1 MSILVVFS
9 ARFHEGA
16 LDKALFF
23 MSTIL
28 QTVKQ
33 RVRGVPP
40 SVQTLDV
47 LYFFVEN
54 TGHSRKKEVIQLVT
68 INGEQKDCA
77 GMTVLSLLSSMN
89 LDPKRSA
96 VMIRGEIVP
105 KAEYDRPLSD
115 GDDVDIVGFVGGG

>member
-1 MSILVVFS
+1 LWKTPV
-9 ARFHEGA
+9 
-16 LDKALFF
+16 
-23 MSTIL
+23 
-28 QTVKQ
+28 
-33 RVRGVPP
+33 
-40 SVQTLDV
+40 TL
-47 LYFFVEN
+47 E
-54 TGHSRKKEVIQLVT
+54 KKEVIQLVT

-105 KAEYDRPLSD
+105 KAEYDRTLSD

>member
-1 MSILVVFS
+1 
-9 ARFHEGA
+9 
-16 LDKALFF
+16 

-47 LYFFVEN
+47 LYFFTEK
-54 TGHSRKKEVIQLVT
+54 T
-68 INGEQKDCA
+68 
-77 GMTVLSLLSSMN
+77 GMTVHSLLSSMN

-105 KAEYDRPLSD
+105 KAEYDRTLSD